1 MPHITETSK
10 CVGSY
15 VVAEFSDYLVKA
27 GKTPT
32 KIYEVINKHFQAASN
47 KSKAMML
54 NAFAKLAVKYE
65 DLKSEV
71 QMVCHLC
78 SEHWDPDVQQRGIEY
93 IALFDE
99 SEEIQK
105 KVLAQN
111 PVFTEE
117 QQQANPLLKKFSKK
131 SSSAKPQTDS
141 VPTKSTVGK
150 STIKSFS

>member
-1 MPHITETSK
+1 
-10 CVGSY
+10 
-15 VVAEFSDYLVKA
+15 
-27 GKTPT
+27 
-32 KIYEVINKHFQAASN
+32 
-47 KSKAMML
+47 MML

-99 SEEIQK
+99 NEEIQK
-105 KVLAQN
+105 KVLSQN

-131 SSSAKPQTDS
+131 SSSAKLQTDS
-141 VPTKSTVGK
+141 VANKSTVGK